1 MRREKVRS
9 SSLYEQGGETLSHE
23 LLPAIPMV
31 MATVVRS
38 FRSSWY
44 AFQLL
49 HTPLFFETIV
59 RSNLFGRW
67 RNCGTRGKATK
78 LHNKMLRPC
87 LYSLRVCVEAI
98 MPSITRKTFASHS
111 LFSLSPPRQL
121 FANVAE
127 RGHTLAGR
135 VVYSL
140 MSLTIWCKNST
151 QVILHPSQNVRIFLG
166 WTRVIRKYVEL
177 NERIL
182 CLVEKGRQVR
192 RLNSGGLQLIEKIML
207 VNKLLYFRI
216 NRKG

>member
-9 SSLYEQGGETLSHE
+9 SSLYEQDGETSSHE

-38 FRSSWY
+38 SRSSLY

-98 MPSITRKTFASHS
+98 MPSIRHEKPLQAIRFFPSLLHVNSSPTWLSEVTRQQEE
-111 LFSLSPPRQL
+111 LFIP
-121 FANVAE
+121 
-127 RGHTLAGR
+127 
-135 VVYSL
+135 
-140 MSLTIWCKNST
+140 
-151 QVILHPSQNVRIFLG
+151 
-166 WTRVIRKYVEL
+166 
-177 NERIL
+177 L
-182 CLVEKGRQVR
+182 CH
-192 RLNSGGLQLIEKIML
+192 
-207 VNKLLYFRI
+207 
-216 NRKG
+216 